1 MKIVIGL
8 VVEKGSGKETFS
20 KFLKEIANGKETLHI
35 RFSDL
40 LKETLEAWS
49 IPVTRHNLQHLVVVM
64 DKGFGVGTL
73 SHAVEKRIE
82 NLKAD
87 MVILDG
93 VRWKTDVDLLKRF
106 PQNVLVYITST
117 LHVRYDRLKARGEK
131 TGEEST
137 SFVQFMKEEKAKNE
151 LLIPKIGASADVK
164 IENSGSLKEFR
175 EKVEEFYTASLF
187 DLKKK

>member
-8 VVEKGSGKETFS
+8 VGEKGSGKETFS
-20 KFLKEIANGKETLHI
+20 AFLGEVAKGKKIEHI

-49 IPVTRHNLQHLVVVM
+49 IPVTRHNLQHLVVIM
-64 DKGFGVGTL
+64 DKGFGIGTL

-82 NLKAD
+82 NLQAD
-87 MVILDG
+87 IVILDG
-93 VRWKTDVDLLKRF
+93 VRWESDVDLLKRF
-106 PQNVLVYITST
+106 PKNILVYVTST
-117 LHVRYDRLKARGEK
+117 LHLRYDRLKKRGEK

-151 LLIPKIGASADVK
+151 LLIPKIGASAEVK
-164 IENSGSLKEFR
+164 IENNKSLKEFKKNV
-175 EKVEEFYTASLF
+175 EKFY
-187 DLKKK
+187 KEMI